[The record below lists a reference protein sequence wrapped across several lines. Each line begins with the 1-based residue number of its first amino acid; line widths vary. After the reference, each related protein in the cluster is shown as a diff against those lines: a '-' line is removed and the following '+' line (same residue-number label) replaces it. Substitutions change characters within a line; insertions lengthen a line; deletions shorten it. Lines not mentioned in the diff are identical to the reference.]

1 MVGEGDLL
9 LTESTA
15 TSCEKAGCP
24 WLEGKLCKLSGQVMM
39 RMNIAN
45 VKLQGMLPCEP
56 NGVSFS
62 KPETDWIEQNGKRF
76 LSFSSGC
83 VLSSLN
89 RSQLL
94 NGHIPSPLILTAGDP
109 EQYDDNVKFA
119 KEQEYQLLKVQPNAA
134 SWSVLVSPI
143 FYSHDVR

>member
-1 MVGEGDLL
+1 
-9 LTESTA
+9 
-15 TSCEKAGCP
+15 
-24 WLEGKLCKLSGQVMM
+24 
-39 RMNIAN
+39 MNIAN
-45 VKLQGMLPCEP
+45 VKLQGMLPHGP

-62 KPETDWIEQNGKRF
+62 NPETEWIDQNGFRF
-76 LSFSSGC
+76 VNFSPGC

-94 NGHIPSPLILTAGDP
+94 NGQLPSPLILTAGDQ
-109 EQYDDNVKFA
+109 EQHANNVEFA
-119 KEQEYQLLKVQPNAA
+119 KSQDYRLLKVQSNPA